1 MKKNNKA
8 LFKDLAVYLKKHR
21 LSLLISLG
29 LAIVSTVF
37 VILGPKIL
45 GSATTEIAKGM
56 FSKASGNV
64 GINFTKI
71 AHILIILL
79 GMYLLSSMASYLQNV
94 LMAKITI
101 SLSYDIRKDVS
112 QKVNKLPIN
121 YFDKTSKGDIL
132 SRMSNDVDTL
142 SQSLNSLLSQV
153 ITSVVGVIGVIIM
166 MLSISWLLCLIAVLV
181 IPFSIISAKIVARFS
196 QRYFRSQQQ
205 NLGALNGNIEEIYG
219 GLSDVKALNGNVVA
233 IKKFDE
239 LNEKLYDSAHKSQFI
254 ASILNPITQFL
265 GNFSY
270 VLVCLVGGFLA
281 IHNEFNLFGFHL
293 TGMLISIGDIQAFIQ
308 YVRSLNQ
315 PVAQLAQVNNM
326 MQSSVAAMERLF
338 EFLNASIESDDGVVL
353 NDHDLDAIKG
363 SVTFEDV
370 SFGYLPNKTIIND
383 FNLKVN
389 PCETIA
395 IVGPTGAGKTTLVKL
410 LMRFYELNSG
420 NIKID
425 DYDISKISRES
436 LHEICSMVLQ
446 DAWLFSGS
454 IKDNLCYGKKD
465 ASMEEIKK
473 ACKLANIDHFIETLD
488 GGYDALINEDTTNI
502 SSGQRQ
508 LLTIARA
515 FLVDPKI
522 LILDEATSNV
532 DTLSEKLV
540 QEAMDKLMVERTAF
554 VIAHRLSTI
563 KNADKI
569 IVINHGE
576 IVEVGTHDSLLAKN
590 GFYASLYNSQFAGCE

>member
-56 FSKASGNV
+56 FSKASGNA

-338 EFLNASIESDDGVVL
+338 EFLNAPIESDDGVVL

-576 IVEVGTHDSLLAKN
+576 IVEVGTHDSLLAEN

>member
-8 LFKDLAVYLKKHR
+8 LFKDLALYLKKHR

-56 FSKASGNV
+56 FSKASGNA

-293 TGMLISIGDIQAFIQ
+293 IGMLISIGDIQAFIQ

-338 EFLNASIESDDGVVL
+338 EFLNAPIESDDGVVL